1 MKEQDSLIS
10 GPFTHQLSSVRK
22 TMGMVML
29 ALLPATIFG
38 IYEFGWPA
46 LYLFSITIISCLLAE
61 AIGLRMSGKPVRIY
75 LLDGSAILTG
85 WLLALSL
92 PPWAPW
98 WIGILGAFIAII
110 IGKHVFGGLGQ
121 NLFNPAMV
129 ARVALLISFP
139 LEMTSWVL
147 PQPMFSPQAPGPIDS
162 LAITFSTF
170 FTNTINI
177 DAITS
182 ATILGHVKTE
192 LAQGTVLSSALP
204 EGYSNLT
211 HAIGTVA
218 GSMGETSTFLLLA
231 GGLFLIFKRIISWHI
246 PVAMMATL
254 ALLAALFNGL
264 DPQHYPGATYHLV
277 NGATI
282 LCAFFIATDLVTS
295 PITLRGQVIFAIGCG
310 ALIYVIRTWAGYP
323 EGVGFAVMLM
333 NALTPLID
341 HYIKPRIFG
350 RDSKGGPIEY
360 DKTGNEHE

>member
-1 MKEQDSLIS
+1 MKVQNSLIS
-10 GPFTHQLSSVRK
+10 GPFTHQPSSVSK
-22 TMGMVML
+22 TMGLVML

-46 LYLFSITIISCLLAE
+46 LYLFSVTVISSLLAE
-61 AIGLRMSGKPVRIY
+61 AIGLRVSGKPVRIY

-139 LEMTSWVL
+139 LEMTTWVL
-147 PQPMFSPQAPGPIDS
+147 PQPMFSSQAPGPLDS
-162 LAITFSTF
+162 LSITFSTF
-170 FTNTINI
+170 FTNAINI
-177 DAITS
+177 DAVTS
-182 ATILGHVKTE
+182 ASILGHVKTE

-204 EGYSNLT
+204 EAYSSWT
-211 HAIGTVA
+211 HAMGSVA

-231 GGLFLIFKRIISWHI
+231 GGLLLLYKRIISWHI

-254 ALLAALFNGL
+254 ALLAQLFNIL
-264 DPQHYPGATYHLV
+264 DPQHYPDAAYHLV
-277 NGATI
+277 NGATM

-295 PITLRGQVIFAIGCG
+295 PVTPRGQVIFAIGCG
-310 ALIYVIRTWAGYP
+310 ALVYVIRTWAGYP

-350 RDSKGGPIEY
+350 RDHKGGAIEY
-360 DKTGNEHE
+360 NQAGKEHE